1 MIGDPNWLYST
12 IAQSSAAIVA
22 IVGGFIT
29 ASVLMLASEKRSL
42 RHQKDDKQ
50 TRLKA
55 LEDEERQL
63 SGEYETSRVYEFI
76 DAITDEL
83 IKEDELP
90 SLEGVMECHPDAR
103 NLNPEILKRVYEETS
118 KLRLQARQFIGQH
131 SGSIDVSN
139 RISFDAWIS
148 KNRLNIAAYD
158 RELLEQEYDRFVTY
172 EKERRAEEEEK
183 AHPFLSR
190 TFKVPDVSSAF
201 YNMPRI
207 ISLGEQRR
215 QEHIGESLSG
225 VRAEIYVLKH
235 EVVDLDRRL
244 ASFRDPQDLRWG
256 LCVLGYLAGV
266 GILFPLL
273 IMAEEAYSTIANQFA
288 IGLFFS
294 GLMAIVGYIVFQINR
309 LRR

>member
-1 MIGDPNWLYST
+1 
-12 IAQSSAAIVA
+12 
-22 IVGGFIT
+22 
-29 ASVLMLASEKRSL
+29 MLASEKRSL

-50 TRLKA
+50 TRLQA

-63 SGEYETSRVYEFI
+63 SEEYETSRVYEFL

-90 SLEGVMECHPDAR
+90 SLEVVMERHPDAW
-103 NLNPEILKRVYEETS
+103 NLNPEILKREYEETS
-118 KLRLQARQFIGQH
+118 ELRLQARQFIGQH
-131 SGSIDVSN
+131 SRSIDVSN
-139 RISFDAWIS
+139 RSSFDDWIS

-158 RELLEQEYDRFVTY
+158 REILEQEYDKFVTY

-183 AHPFLSR
+183 THPSFLGQG
-190 TFKVPDVSSAF
+190 TFLRLPL
-201 YNMPRI
+201 MPRTNFYD
-207 ISLGEQRR
+207 QRR
-215 QEHIGESLSG
+215 QESIAERLNN

-273 IMAEEAYSTIANQFA
+273 IIAEEAYSTIANQFA

>member
-42 RHQKDDKQ
+42 RHQKADKQ

-63 SGEYETSRVYEFI
+63 SEEYETSRVYEFL

-83 IKEDELP
+83 IKEDELR
-90 SLEGVMECHPDAR
+90 SLEVLMERHPDAW
-103 NLNPEILKRVYEETS
+103 NLDPEILKREYEETS

-131 SGSIDVSN
+131 SRSIDVSN
-139 RISFDAWIS
+139 RISFDDWIS

-158 RELLEQEYDRFVTY
+158 REILAQEYDKFVTY

-183 AHPFLSR
+183 TRPFLIR
-190 TFKVPDVSSAF
+190 PFKVPDVSSALH
-201 YNMPRI
+201 MPRI

-215 QEHIGESLSG
+215 QEHTGERLSG

-273 IMAEEAYSTIANQFA
+273 IIAEEAYSTIANQFA